1 MQPTC
6 IILCWQ
12 KFISA
17 KSGCYMDTWAYFQV
31 DARVLDLA
39 GYDLILGM
47 DWLKQ
52 HSSMTCD

>member
-1 MQPTC
+1 
-6 IILCWQ
+6 
-12 KFISA
+12 
-17 KSGCYMDTWAYFQV
+17 MDTWKYFQV
-31 DARVLDLA
+31 DAKVLDLA

>member
-1 MQPTC
+1 
-6 IILCWQ
+6 
-12 KFISA
+12 
-17 KSGCYMDTWAYFQV
+17 MDTWAYFQV